1 MMGDRW
7 SGAELDRLGRA
18 VLEAAPDA
26 IILADR
32 EGVIR
37 FWNRGPSG
45 CSASPPRRRSAA
57 PSTPSSRSRSG
68 RGTGPGSTG

>member
-1 MMGDRW
+1 MSDGW

-18 VLEAAPDA
+18 LLEAAADA

-37 FWNRGPSG
+37 FWNAGAERVFGFIRP
-45 CSASPPRRRSAA
+45 ASLSDLCPWS
-57 PSTPSSRSRSG
+57 
-68 RGTGPGSTG
+68 